1 MMIFTDQ
8 YSTLFSSVYLNCY
21 WHMME
26 TLSWKN
32 TRQFFR
38 RFPKPLKSHI
48 VDYRGIVK
56 TTALREKISCSE
68 LCSSSYMAF
77 LRTAIPSKI
86 SCPLLRDKSSECSSS
101 FSSMGR
107 SVHFKWKKNPCFY
120 RQVLS
125 SCDCGYLC
133 LDFNEN
139 RSDKQWRIH
148 FETNSV
154 PLILERSWTGV
165 FYCLLLK

>member
-107 SVHFKWKKNPCFY
+107 SVHFKWKKILVFTDKYSHHVIVDIFASISMRIGRTSNGGSTLKLI
-120 RQVLS
+120 Q
-125 SCDCGYLC
+125 C
-133 LDFNEN
+133 L
-139 RSDKQWRIH
+139 
-148 FETNSV
+148 
-154 PLILERSWTGV
+154 
-165 FYCLLLK
+165 